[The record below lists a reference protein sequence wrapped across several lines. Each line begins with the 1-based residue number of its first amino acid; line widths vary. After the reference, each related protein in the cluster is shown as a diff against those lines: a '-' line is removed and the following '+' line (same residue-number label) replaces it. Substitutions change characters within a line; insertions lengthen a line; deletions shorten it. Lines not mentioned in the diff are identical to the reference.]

1 MNAGNDIKDLLSGFA
16 RANPEAMEE
25 LTTRTDWAALAKWEQ
40 QRRAAKLLA
49 LFDDATLSAIAA
61 GQLDLTAACLDAMH
75 NRAHA

>member
-1 MNAGNDIKDLLSGFA
+1 MNASNDVKDLLSGFA
-16 RANPEAMEE
+16 RANPEAMED
-25 LTTRTDWAALAKWEQ
+25 LTTRTDWAALAQWEQ

-61 GQLDLTAACLDAMH
+61 GRLDMASACLDALH